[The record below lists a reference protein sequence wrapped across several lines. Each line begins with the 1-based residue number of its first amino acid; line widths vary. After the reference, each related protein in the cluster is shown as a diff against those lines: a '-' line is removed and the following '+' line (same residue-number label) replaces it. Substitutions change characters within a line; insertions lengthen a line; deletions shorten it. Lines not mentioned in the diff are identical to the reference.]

1 MDRTSII
8 ASATAALAGIVVAV
22 ALALVSGAAVGQSHP
37 STDVNSVKPDKGFL
51 EGTSNYGARDDSGAN
66 K

>member
-22 ALALVSGAAVGQSHP
+22 ALALVSGAAVGQTTP
-37 STDVNSVKPDKGFL
+37 STDINSVSKDKGFL
-51 EGTSNYGARDDSGAN
+51 QGSSNYGERDDSGAN

>member
-22 ALALVSGAAVGQSHP
+22 ALALVSGAAVAQTSP
-37 STDVNSVKPDKGFL
+37 TTDPAAVSKDKGFL
-51 EGTSNYGARDDSGAN
+51 QGSSAYGERDDSGAN

>member
-22 ALALVSGAAVGQSHP
+22 ALALVSGAAVGQTTP
-37 STDVNSVKPDKGFL
+37 STSLENVSKDKGFL
-51 EGTSNYGARDDSGAN
+51 QGSSNYGERDDAGAGN
-66 K
+66 

>member
-8 ASATAALAGIVVAV
+8 ASATAVVAGIVVAV
-22 ALALVSGAAVGQSHP
+22 ALALVSGAAVSQTSP
-37 STDVNSVKPDKGFL
+37 STSVDTVSKEKGFL
-51 EGTSNYGARDDSGAN
+51 QGSSNYGERDDSGAN

>member
-8 ASATAALAGIVVAV
+8 ASGAAAVAGIVVAV
-22 ALALVSGAAVGQSHP
+22 ALALVSGNVVGHSTP
-37 STDVNSVKPDKGFL
+37 SSDVSNVKASDGYHGSPD
-51 EGTSNYGARDDSGAN
+51 YGARDSSGAA

>member
-22 ALALVSGAAVGQSHP
+22 ALALVSGAAVAQTSP
-37 STDVNSVKPDKGFL
+37 STDINSVSKDKGFL
-51 EGTSNYGARDDSGAN
+51 QGSSNYGERDDSGAG

>member
-22 ALALVSGAAVGQSHP
+22 ALALVSGAAVGQATP
-37 STDVNSVKPDKGFL
+37 STDVGNVQPDKGFL
-51 EGTSNYGARDDSGAN
+51 QGSSNYGERDDSGAN

>member
-8 ASATAALAGIVVAV
+8 ASAGAALAGIVVAV
-22 ALALVSGAAVGQSHP
+22 ALALASGAAVGQTTP

-51 EGTSNYGARDDSGAN
+51 QGSSNYGERDDSGAN

>member
-22 ALALVSGAAVGQSHP
+22 ALALVSGAAVGQTTP
-37 STDVNSVKPDKGFL
+37 STNIDTVSKDKGFL
-51 EGTSNYGARDDSGAN
+51 QGSSNYGERDDSGAN

>member
-1 MDRTSII
+1 MDRTTII

-22 ALALVSGAAVGQSHP
+22 ALALVSGAAAGQSTP
-37 STDVNSVKPDKGFL
+37 STDINTVSKDKGFI
-51 EGTSNYGARDDSGAN
+51 EGSSNYGARDDSGAN

>member
-22 ALALVSGAAVGQSHP
+22 ALALVSGAAVGQATP
-37 STDVNSVKPDKGFL
+37 STDVSNVKPDNGFL
-51 EGTSNYGARDDSGAN
+51 QGSSNYGARDDSGAN
-66 K
+66 N

>member
-22 ALALVSGAAVGQSHP
+22 ALALVSGAAVAQTTP
-37 STDVNSVKPDKGFL
+37 SSEVTAVNPDKGFL
-51 EGTSNYGARDDSGAN
+51 QGSSNYGERDDSGAN

>member
-8 ASATAALAGIVVAV
+8 AGATAALAGIVVAV
-22 ALALVSGAAVGQSHP
+22 ALALVSGAAVGQTTP
-37 STDVNSVKPDKGFL
+37 STDINTVSKDKGFL
-51 EGTSNYGARDDSGAN
+51 QGSSNYGERDDSGAN

>member
-22 ALALVSGAAVGQSHP
+22 ALALVSGAAVGQTTPTSEV
-37 STDVNSVKPDKGFL
+37 SSVNPDKGFL
-51 EGTSNYGARDDSGAN
+51 QGSSNYGERDDSGAN